1 MVAALKHSGRDNSRM
16 KEEKYKP
23 IEKQIGTLTELDK
36 YVMSALNKGYN
47 KKHLKKILSD
57 NGWED
62 HLIDSALRKVGNRFS
77 KTKLA

>member
-1 MVAALKHSGRDNSRM
+1 M

-62 HLIDSALRKVGNRFS
+62 QIIDLAFRKVGNRFS